1 MVFRDLFSVMLTY
14 LGYCCRSGLLSC
26 FALCGDP
33 FQTACPFRPRCN
45 KKGVHFQREPMLP
58 LKMNA
63 FAHFVFK
70 KDLI

>member
-14 LGYCCRSGLLSC
+14 WGYCCRSGLLSC

-33 FQTACPFRPRCN
+33 FPTASPFCN